1 MRKALFLATT
11 ALALFSGVA
20 QAAFTVTDRVVA
32 DEKAVFATVES
43 REMVPARVRTGGTIA
58 SLAVKEGDSVR
69 RDQVLAVVADPKLL
83 LQQVAL
89 EAQITGLQAQLAQAK
104 LELGRAEALLRSGAV
119 SRSNYDALVTGANVA
134 RATLAARMADR
145 DVVEQQLAEG
155 KVLAPTAGRV
165 LKVPVTPG
173 SVVLTGEAV
182 ATIAEQDFVLRLQV
196 PERHARELQAGDA
209 VRLDPE
215 DQKSAGTG
223 RITLVYPQIQNGRV
237 SADAEVA
244 GLGDYFVGQRIRVW
258 ISGGA
263 RHAVIVPASY
273 IITRFGLDYARIG
286 GVEVPVQRGLA
297 RALPEMP
304 DGLEILSGLRA
315 GDVLVQP

>member
-58 SLAVKEGDSVR
+58 SLAVKEGDRVA

-83 LQQVAL
+83 LQQA
-89 EAQITGLQAQLAQAK
+89 AQIDGLQAQLAQAR
-104 LELGRAEALLRSGAV
+104 LDLGRAEALLRSGAV

-196 PERHARELQAGDA
+196 PERHARDLKAGDA

-215 DQKSAGTG
+215 AQAAPATG
-223 RITLVYPQIQNGRV
+223 RISLVYPQIQNGRV

>member
-1 MRKALFLATT
+1 M
-11 ALALFSGVA
+11 
-20 QAAFTVTDRVVA
+20 
-32 DEKAVFATVES
+32 
-43 REMVPARVRTGGTIA
+43 
-58 SLAVKEGDSVR
+58 
-69 RDQVLAVVADPKLL
+69 
-83 LQQVAL
+83 
-89 EAQITGLQAQLAQAK
+89 
-104 LELGRAEALLRSGAV
+104 
-119 SRSNYDALVTGANVA
+119 
-134 RATLAARMADR
+134 
-145 DVVEQQLAEG
+145 
-155 KVLAPTAGRV
+155 
-165 LKVPVTPG
+165 
-173 SVVLTGEAV
+173 
-182 ATIAEQDFVLRLQV
+182 
-196 PERHARELQAGDA
+196 
-209 VRLDPE
+209 
-215 DQKSAGTG
+215 
-223 RITLVYPQIQNGRV
+223 YPQIQNGRV